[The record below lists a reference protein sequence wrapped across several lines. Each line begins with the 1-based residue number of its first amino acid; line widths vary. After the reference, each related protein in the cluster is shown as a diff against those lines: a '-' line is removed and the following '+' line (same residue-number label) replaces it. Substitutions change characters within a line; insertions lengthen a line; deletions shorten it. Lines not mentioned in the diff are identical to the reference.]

1 VHLDRRI
8 KIQLAICAVIA
19 LAAGAIMTFGYIRLP
34 ATLFGIGRYTVTVE
48 LPTTGGLYAGG
59 NVTYRG
65 AEVGLVKDVHLTDT
79 GVAATLAL
87 RSGVAIPSDLDAQ
100 VHSVSSLGE
109 QYIALTP
116 RNATSAPLRNG
127 DVIPLSRVQVP
138 PDINSLIA
146 ATNRGLQA
154 IPRDNLKTVVDE
166 SYTAVGGLGPEIARL
181 IKGSTTL
188 AVDAR
193 QNLDPLTTLI
203 DQAQPVLDSQAD
215 TSDAV
220 RAWAAHLATITD
232 EMKTHDTSVAGL
244 LEHGP
249 QAADQARQLF
259 ERLQP
264 TLPILMANLVTVGQ
278 TAVAYQPNIEQIL
291 VLVPQVTQELQG
303 ILVPSHNT
311 KQDYKGAQLDFN
323 LNLNVPPPCK
333 TGFLP
338 PQQQRSPAFEDYPD
352 LPPGALY
359 CRVPQ
364 DSTLVAVRGARNI
377 PCATV
382 PGKRA
387 PTFQMCESG
396 EEYVP
401 LNDGTNW
408 KGDPSATL
416 SGQPVPQLPPQIPSV
431 PETSAAQAGRASSA
445 PAAGAPAT
453 PPADSA
459 PTPAPPPVSVAKY
472 DPATGAYVGPD
483 GKVYTQ
489 ADLSK
494 SAERPTW
501 QSMLLPPN
509 G

>member
-1 VHLDRRI
+1 MHLDRRI
-8 KIQLAICAVIA
+8 KIQLVICAVIA
-19 LAAGAIMTFGYIRLP
+19 LAAGAIMIFGYIRLP

-48 LPTTGGLYAGG
+48 LPSTGGLYAGG

-65 AEVGLVKDVHLTDT
+65 AEVGLVKDVHLTDA

-100 VHSVSSLGE
+100 VHSVSALGE

-127 DVIPLSRVQVP
+127 DVIPLSRVSVP

-166 SYTAVGGLGPEIARL
+166 SYTAVSGLGPEIARL

-220 RAWAAHLATITD
+220 RAWAAHLATIAG
-232 EMKTHDTSVAGL
+232 EVKTHDTSVAGL
-244 LEHGP
+244 LEHGS
-249 QAADQARQLF
+249 QAAGEVRQLF
-259 ERLQP
+259 ERLQL
-264 TLPILMANLVTVGQ
+264 TLPILLANLVTVGQ
-278 TAVAYQPNIEQIL
+278 VAVAYQPNIEQIL
-291 VLVPQVTQELQG
+291 VLVPQIVQEEQG
-303 ILVPSHNT
+303 TLVPSHNT
-311 KQDYKGAQLDFN
+311 KQSYKGAQLDFN

-338 PQQQRSPAFEDYPD
+338 PQQQRSPVFEDYPD
-352 LPPGALY
+352 VPPGALY

-364 DSTLVAVRGARNI
+364 DSQLVAVRGARNI

-382 PGKRA
+382 AGKRA

-408 KGDPSATL
+408 KGDPNATL
-416 SGQPVPQLPPQIPSV
+416 SGQSVPQLPP
-431 PETSAAQAGRASSA
+431 
-445 PAAGAPAT
+445 
-453 PPADSA
+453 PPNSA
-459 PTPAPPPVSVAKY
+459 PTPARSPVSVAKY
-472 DPATGAYVGPD
+472 DPTTGAYVGPD

-489 ADLSK
+489 ANLSNT
-494 SAERPTW
+494 AQRPTW
-501 QSMLLPPN
+501 QSMLVPPN